1 MDGEED
7 QSEEIVFGQQ
17 PEEEGGE
24 EDESRQFPQKRRLHN
39 EDEVI
44 KVKSAE

>member
-24 EDESRQFPQKRRLHN
+24 EESRQFPQKRRLHN